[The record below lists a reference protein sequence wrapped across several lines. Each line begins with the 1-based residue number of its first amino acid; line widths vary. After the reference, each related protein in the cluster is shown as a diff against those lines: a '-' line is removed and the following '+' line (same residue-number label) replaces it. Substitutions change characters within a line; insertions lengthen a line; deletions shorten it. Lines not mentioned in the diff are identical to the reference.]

1 MLVAIEIVW
10 AADVEICAQTHE
22 TNVIHTET
30 QMQIY
35 CTNARTRWIANTL
48 ATHEQHTS
56 NTAQMHVRDGLQT
69 PKNKHMTDV
78 GV

>member
-48 ATHEQHTS
+48 ATHE
-56 NTAQMHVRDGLQT
+56 
-69 PKNKHMTDV
+69 
-78 GV
+78 